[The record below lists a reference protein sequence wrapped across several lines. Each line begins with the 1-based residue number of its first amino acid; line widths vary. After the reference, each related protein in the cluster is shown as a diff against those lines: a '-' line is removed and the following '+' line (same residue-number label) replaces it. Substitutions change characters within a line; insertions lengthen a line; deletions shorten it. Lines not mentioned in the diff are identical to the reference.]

1 MLNKKTGRVRRA
13 KATRAR
19 IRRLD
24 AVRLTVHRS
33 NLHIYASIISADGGK
48 VLAAASTLD
57 AEVKKSVNGK
67 GSNKDAAKAVGTAI
81 AQKAKV
87 AGIETVAFDRSG
99 FQFHGRV
106 QALAEAA
113 REAGLKF

>member
-1 MLNKKTGRVRRA
+1 MLNKKTARLRRA

-19 IRRLD
+19 IRRLE

-33 NLHIYASIISADGGK
+33 NLHIYANIISADGGK
-48 VLAAASTLD
+48 ILAA
-57 AEVKKSVNGK
+57 AEVKKSVSGN
-67 GSNKDAAKAVGTAI
+67 GSNKAAAKAVGEAI
-81 AQKAKV
+81 AKKAKA

>member
-1 MLNKKTGRVRRA
+1 MLNKKTARLRRA

-19 IRRLD
+19 IRRLE
-24 AVRLTVHRS
+24 AVRLAVHRT

-48 VLAAASTLD
+48 VLASASTLD
-57 AEVKKSVNGK
+57 AEVKKAVSGNG
-67 GSNKDAAKAVGTAI
+67 GNKAAAKAVGEVI
-81 AQKAKV
+81 AKKAKA
-87 AGIETVAFDRSG
+87 AGVESVAFDRSG